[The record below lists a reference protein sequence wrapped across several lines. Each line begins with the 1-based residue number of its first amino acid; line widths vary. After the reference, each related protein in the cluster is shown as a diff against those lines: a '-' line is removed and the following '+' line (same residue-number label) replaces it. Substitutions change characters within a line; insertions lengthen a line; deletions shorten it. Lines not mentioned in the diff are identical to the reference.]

1 MERYYKNRYI
11 KNNISKTDDIEFQII
26 EWHTQDESG
35 IIDDDSSDGDS
46 NNSNKQLEKCLDK
59 YTMRCFGVTAEG
71 ISITCKIHSFTPF
84 YYIKVPDRFNKV
96 QLNTFVEFLKNS
108 YQLSK
113 AKVNGEFVSFA
124 DCLLKDKCSIIEKK
138 DLYGFRNGR
147 KYRFLRLVFN
157 NYTAMNKSKYIF
169 KNPVI
174 VPGINSKPMKYKL
187 YESNFEPF
195 MRFCHIKDILM
206 AGWIKLPR
214 NKIEISQDSASSQI
228 EVSIHWKDIVSLKEK
243 KDIANFLQASWDI
256 ETYSYDRTFPDPSK
270 KVGNEYPNVIYQI
283 ATTYKY
289 YKESSTLVKHLL
301 TLKKCESIIVKDDV
315 PIVVEECKTE
325 KDLIK
330 RWADLISEMDPD
342 IMYTYNGDTFDCR
355 YLYERA
361 KLYKLDGYVL
371 SKLSRLLNVPTVQ
384 KKETFS
390 SSAYGDSDFV
400 RFYIPGRL
408 NYDLLIHYK
417 RGMKKY
423 PSYKLDYIANEIL
436 KEGKND
442 VSAKQIFQYY
452 DDGTP
457 EKIRIIG
464 EYCIVDTELLQ
475 KLVDKQLVLITIIQ
489 LANVTF
495 VPIGF
500 LTTRGQT
507 IKVFSQLLRKAR
519 QMDFLVPHTN
529 FNEDSYPIIVKTK
542 EEHSL
547 DLEHI
552 NEYVQINCGRNTN
565 SYGKLVTINGK
576 ISEIVDETTFI
587 VLSNTELQE
596 PELFTS
602 KCNFKGIE
610 HKNVSLSNGD
620 DLVDTSFTGATV
632 LDATPGMYNE
642 NIAVLDF
649 ASLYPTIMIS
659 RNLCYSSFVRH
670 SEYMP
675 KSEQEGIFEEEVDGS
690 KIRYERLKW
699 DDKIEYTLKHTCE
712 GIGKSGKNK
721 GNMCGKQAYF
731 EVSKRQELEHLKRDI
746 ENLEIECESL
756 DDIKEQKKMKTK
768 IRTKEKELSAF
779 NQTIDLFDTTSLDK
793 IVYYC
798 RVHDPIKTSRDDSE
812 KFQKKDVS
820 YNYVVVQSHTE
831 EINGEKVKI
840 NQGVLPAL
848 LEELYAERKKVK
860 REMAKAYENGDKLL
874 EDILN
879 STQLA
884 IKVSLNSTY
893 GFLGRGQGN
902 LILKE
907 LGSIVT
913 AVGRKLIQQSKE
925 YAEGPFLDFI
935 KENSLLKQQVEYKK
949 YDFSKGDRDIILQ
962 QFSIKNKVE
971 IKEDV
976 KIKEIEEIDEK
987 PKKVRKKVLQ
997 IN

>member
-1 MERYYKNRYI
+1 MERYYKNKYI
-11 KNNISKTDDIEFQII
+11 KNTISKTDDLEFQII

-35 IIDDDSSDGDS
+35 VIDDDSSEGS
-46 NNSNKQLEKCLDK
+46 SSSLEKCLDR
-59 YTMRCFGVTAEG
+59 YTMRCFGVTTEG

-96 QLNTFVEFLKNS
+96 QLNTFVDFIKKS

-113 AKVNGEFVSFA
+113 VKINGEFVSFS

-174 VPGINSKPMKYKL
+174 VPGINSKAMKYKL

-228 EVSIHWKDIVSLKEK
+228 EVSIHWKDVVSLKDK

-289 YKESSTLVKHLL
+289 YKESNTLVKHLL
-301 TLKKCESIIVKDDV
+301 TLKKCESIVVKDDV

-330 RWADLISEMDPD
+330 RWADLICEMDPD

-361 KLYKLDGYVL
+361 KLYGLDGYVL

-464 EYCIVDTELLQ
+464 EYCIKDTELLQ

-542 EEHSL
+542 VEHEL

-552 NEYVQINCGRNTN
+552 NEYVQINCGRNKN

-602 KCNFKGIE
+602 KFTYKQNSFV
-610 HKNVSLSNGD
+610 NVSLSNGD

-675 KSEQEGIFEEEVDGS
+675 KSEEEGIFEEEVNGS

-699 DDKIEYTLKHTCE
+699 DDKIEYTLKHACE

-721 GNMCGKQAYF
+721 GNVCGKQAYF

-746 ENLEIECESL
+746 EDLEIECESL
-756 DDIKEQKKMKTK
+756 EDIKEQKKIKTK
-768 IRTKEKELSAF
+768 IRTKEKELSIF
-779 NQTIDLFDTTSLDK
+779 NKSIDLFDTSSLDK

-820 YNYVVVQSHTE
+820 YNYVVVQPHIE

-925 YAEGPFLDFI
+925 YAEGPFLDYI
-935 KENSLLKQQVEYKK
+935 KDNSLLKQQVEYKK

-971 IKEDV
+971 IKE
-976 KIKEIEEIDEK
+976 IEEIDEK

>member
-1 MERYYKNRYI
+1 MEEYYKENYI
-11 KNNISKTDDIEFQII
+11 KNNLSKKDDIEFQII
-26 EWHTQDESG
+26 EWHTQDESNDFDSDSENDNDNDSEDG
-35 IIDDDSSDGDS
+35 IAKSH
-46 NNSNKQLEKCLDK
+46 DK
-59 YTMRCFGVTAEG
+59 YMMRCFGVTKDG
-71 ISITCKIHSFTPF
+71 LSITCNIHSFTPF
-84 YYIKVPDRFNKV
+84 YFIKVHDKFNKS
-96 QLNTFVEFLKNS
+96 QMNLFIDFIKKS

-113 AKVNGEFVSFA
+113 VKVNGKYVSYA
-124 DCLLKDKCSIIEKK
+124 DSLLKDKCRVIEKK
-138 DLYGFRNGR
+138 DLFGFRNGK
-147 KYRFLRLVFN
+147 KYKFLRLVFD

-174 VPGINSKPMKYKL
+174 IPGINSKAMKYKL

-206 AGWIKLPR
+206 AGWVKLPH
-214 NKIEISQDSASSQI
+214 NKIEYIENSSSTQL
-228 EVSIHWKDIVSLKEK
+228 EVSINWKDIISLRDK
-243 KDIANFLQASWDI
+243 KDIANLLQASWDI
-256 ETYSYDRTFPDPSK
+256 ETYSCDRTFPDPCK
-270 KVGNEYPNVIYQI
+270 KVGNDYPNVIYQV
-283 ATTYKY
+283 ATTFKY
-289 YKESSTLVKHLL
+289 YKEPNTLVKHLL
-301 TLKKCESIIVKDDV
+301 TLKKCEKINDDSII
-315 PIVVEECKTE
+315 VEECKTE
-325 KDLIK
+325 KQLIK
-330 RWADLISEMDPD
+330 RWCELISKMDPD

-355 YLYERA
+355 YFYERA
-361 KLYKLDGYVL
+361 KLYNLDEYFM
-371 SKLSRLLNVPTVQ
+371 SRLSRLNNVSTVC

-423 PSYKLDYIANEIL
+423 PSYKLDFIANEIL
-436 KEGKND
+436 KEGKHD
-442 VSAKQIFQYY
+442 VSAKQIFDYY
-452 DDGTP
+452 DEGTP

-464 EYCIVDTELLQ
+464 EYCIQDTELLQ
-475 KLVDKQLVLITIIQ
+475 KLVDKQLILITIIQ

-542 EEHSL
+542 DEHEL
-547 DLEHI
+547 DLENI
-552 NEYVQINCGRNTN
+552 GDYITINCGRNKN
-565 SYGKLVTINGK
+565 SYGKLLSLNGK
-576 ISEIVDETTFI
+576 INEIVDSTTFV
-587 VLSNTELQE
+587 VLCNTELE
-596 PELFTS
+596 TPEQFTA
-602 KCNFKGIE
+602 KCNYKGIE
-610 HKNVSLSNGD
+610 HKNVCLSNGE

-659 RNLCYSSFVRH
+659 RNLCYSTFILD
-670 SEYMP
+670 ENYMP
-675 KSEQEGIFEEEVDGS
+675 QSEQEGIFEEEFQGDKV
-690 KIRYERLKW
+690 RYERIKW
-699 DDKIEYTLKHTCE
+699 DDRIEYTLKHTCE

-721 GNMCGKQAYF
+721 GVVCGKQAYF
-731 EVSKRQELEHLKRDI
+731 EVSKKQELTHLQS
-746 ENLEIECESL
+746 ELEELRNRFDKLE
-756 DDIKEQKKMKTK
+756 DKEEIKKMKPK
-768 IRTKEKELSAF
+768 IRTKEKELTQF
-779 NQTIDLFDTTSLDK
+779 NQSIDLFDTTELDR
-793 IVYYC
+793 IRYYC
-798 RVHDPIKTSRDDSE
+798 RVHDPIKSTRDESE

-820 YNYVVVQSHTE
+820 YNYVVVQPHYE
-831 EINGEKVKI
+831 EIDGEKVKI

-860 REMAKAYENGDKLL
+860 KEMAKASEEGNKLL

-925 YAEGPFLDFI
+925 YAEGPFLDYI
-935 KENSLLKQQVEYKK
+935 KTHNLLKQRVEYKK
-949 YDFSKGDRDIILQ
+949 YDISKGDINIILEQ
-962 QFSIKNKVE
+962 YAIKTSKN
-971 IKEDV
+971 I
-976 KIKEIEEIDEK
+976 INEIEEEVK
-987 PKKVRKKVLQ
+987 PKKVSRKKVLT

>member
-1 MERYYKNRYI
+1 MERYYKNKYI
-11 KNNISKTDDIEFQII
+11 KNTISKTDDLEFQII

-35 IIDDDSSDGDS
+35 VIDDDSSEGS
-46 NNSNKQLEKCLDK
+46 SSSLEKCLDR
-59 YTMRCFGVTAEG
+59 YTMRCFGVTTEG

-96 QLNTFVEFLKNS
+96 QLNTFVDFIKKS

-113 AKVNGEFVSFA
+113 VKINGEFVSFS

-174 VPGINSKPMKYKL
+174 VPGINSKAMKYKL

-228 EVSIHWKDIVSLKEK
+228 EVSIHWKDVVSLKDK

-289 YKESSTLVKHLL
+289 YKESNTLVKHLL
-301 TLKKCESIIVKDDV
+301 TLKKCESIVVKDDV

-330 RWADLISEMDPD
+330 RWADLICEMDPD

-361 KLYKLDGYVL
+361 KLYGLDGYVL

-542 EEHSL
+542 VEHEL
-547 DLEHI
+547 DLDHI
-552 NEYVQINCGRNTN
+552 NEYVQINCGRNKN

-602 KCNFKGIE
+602 KFTYKQNSFV
-610 HKNVSLSNGD
+610 NVSLSNGD

-675 KSEQEGIFEEEVDGS
+675 KSEEEGIFEEEVDGS
-690 KIRYERLKW
+690 TVRYERLKW

-731 EVSKRQELEHLKRDI
+731 EVSKRLELEHLKREI

-756 DDIKEQKKMKTK
+756 EDIKEQKKIKTK
-768 IRTKEKELSAF
+768 IRTKEKELSIF
-779 NQTIDLFDTTSLDK
+779 NKSIDLFDTSSLDK

-820 YNYVVVQSHTE
+820 YNYVVVQPHIE

-925 YAEGPFLDFI
+925 YAEGPFLDYI
-935 KENSLLKQQVEYKK
+935 KDNSLLKQQVEYKK

-971 IKEDV
+971 IKE
-976 KIKEIEEIDEK
+976 IEEIDEK

>member
-1 MERYYKNRYI
+1 MERYYKNKYI
-11 KNNISKTDDIEFQII
+11 KNTISKTDDLEFQII

-35 IIDDDSSDGDS
+35 VIDDDSSEGS
-46 NNSNKQLEKCLDK
+46 SSSLEKCLDR
-59 YTMRCFGVTAEG
+59 YTMRCFGVTTEG

-96 QLNTFVEFLKNS
+96 QLNTFVDFIKKS

-113 AKVNGEFVSFA
+113 VKINGEFVSFS

-174 VPGINSKPMKYKL
+174 VPGINSKAMKYKL

-228 EVSIHWKDIVSLKEK
+228 EVSIHWKDVVSLKDK

-289 YKESSTLVKHLL
+289 YKESNTLVKHLL
-301 TLKKCESIIVKDDV
+301 TLKKCESIVVKDDV

-330 RWADLISEMDPD
+330 RWADLICEMDPD

-361 KLYKLDGYVL
+361 KLYGLDGYVL

-452 DDGTP
+452 DDGTS

-464 EYCIVDTELLQ
+464 EYCIKDTELLQ

-542 EEHSL
+542 VEHEL

-552 NEYVQINCGRNTN
+552 NEYVQINCGRNKN

-602 KCNFKGIE
+602 KFTYKQNSFV
-610 HKNVSLSNGD
+610 NVSLSNGD

-675 KSEQEGIFEEEVDGS
+675 KSEEEGIFEEEVNGS

-699 DDKIEYTLKHTCE
+699 DDKIEYTLKHACE

-721 GNMCGKQAYF
+721 GNVCGKQAYF

-756 DDIKEQKKMKTK
+756 EDIKEQKKIKTK
-768 IRTKEKELSAF
+768 IRTKEKELSIF
-779 NQTIDLFDTTSLDK
+779 NKSIDLFDTSSLDK

-820 YNYVVVQSHTE
+820 YNYVVVQPHIE

-925 YAEGPFLDFI
+925 YAEGPFLDYI
-935 KENSLLKQQVEYKK
+935 KDNSLLKQQVEYKK

-971 IKEDV
+971 IKE
-976 KIKEIEEIDEK
+976 IEEIDEK

>member
-46 NNSNKQLEKCLDK
+46 NNSDKQLEKCLDK

-206 AGWIKLPR
+206 AGWVKLPR

-228 EVSIHWKDIVSLKEK
+228 EVSIHWKDVISLKEK

-289 YKESSTLVKHLL
+289 YKESKTLVKHLL
-301 TLKKCESIIVKDDV
+301 TLKKCESIVVKDDV

-330 RWADLISEMDPD
+330 RWADLICEMDPD

-361 KLYKLDGYVL
+361 KLYGLDGYVL

-768 IRTKEKELSAF
+768 IRTKEKELSVF
-779 NQTIDLFDTTSLDK
+779 NQSIDLFDTTSLDK

-798 RVHDPIKTSRDDSE
+798 RVHDPIKASRDDSE

-820 YNYVVVQSHTE
+820 YNYVVVQPHTE

-848 LEELYAERKKVK
+848 LEELYAERKTVK

-925 YAEGPFLDFI
+925 YAEGPFLDYI

-962 QFSIKNKVE
+962 QFSVKNKVE
-971 IKEDV
+971 IKKDV
-976 KIKEIEEIDEK
+976 KIKEFEEIDEK
-987 PKKVRKKVLQ
+987 PKKVRKKILQ

>member
-1 MERYYKNRYI
+1 
-11 KNNISKTDDIEFQII
+11 
-26 EWHTQDESG
+26 
-35 IIDDDSSDGDS
+35 
-46 NNSNKQLEKCLDK
+46 
-59 YTMRCFGVTAEG
+59 
-71 ISITCKIHSFTPF
+71 
-84 YYIKVPDRFNKV
+84 
-96 QLNTFVEFLKNS
+96 
-108 YQLSK
+108 
-113 AKVNGEFVSFA
+113 
-124 DCLLKDKCSIIEKK
+124 
-138 DLYGFRNGR
+138 
-147 KYRFLRLVFN
+147 
-157 NYTAMNKSKYIF
+157 
-169 KNPVI
+169 
-174 VPGINSKPMKYKL
+174 
-187 YESNFEPF
+187 
-195 MRFCHIKDILM
+195 
-206 AGWIKLPR
+206 
-214 NKIEISQDSASSQI
+214 
-228 EVSIHWKDIVSLKEK
+228 
-243 KDIANFLQASWDI
+243 
-256 ETYSYDRTFPDPSK
+256 
-270 KVGNEYPNVIYQI
+270 
-283 ATTYKY
+283 
-289 YKESSTLVKHLL
+289 
-301 TLKKCESIIVKDDV
+301 
-315 PIVVEECKTE
+315 
-325 KDLIK
+325 
-330 RWADLISEMDPD
+330 
-342 IMYTYNGDTFDCR
+342 
-355 YLYERA
+355 
-361 KLYKLDGYVL
+361 
-371 SKLSRLLNVPTVQ
+371 
-384 KKETFS
+384 
-390 SSAYGDSDFV
+390 
-400 RFYIPGRL
+400 
-408 NYDLLIHYK
+408 
-417 RGMKKY
+417 MKKY

-529 FNEDSYPIIVKTK
+529 FNEDSFPIIVKTK
-542 EEHSL
+542 VEHEL

-552 NEYVQINCGRNTN
+552 GEYVQINCGRNKN

-602 KCNFKGIE
+602 KFTYKQNSFV
-610 HKNVSLSNGD
+610 NVSLSNGD

-632 LDATPGMYNE
+632 LDANPGMYEE

-675 KSEQEGIFEEEVDGS
+675 KSDQEGIFEEEFEGNTV
-690 KIRYERLKW
+690 RYERLKW

-712 GIGKSGKNK
+712 GLGKSGKNK
-721 GNMCGKQAYF
+721 GVICGKQAYF
-731 EVSKRQELEHLKRDI
+731 EVPKRLELEHLKKSI
-746 ENLEIECESL
+746 ENLEIECEEL

-768 IRTKEKELSAF
+768 IRTKEKELSTF
-779 NQTIDLFDTTSLDK
+779 TQGLDLFDADSLDK
-793 IVYYC
+793 LVYYC
-798 RVHDPIKTSRDDSE
+798 RVHDVIKGSRDDSE

-820 YNYVVVQSHTE
+820 YDYVVVQPHYE
-831 EINGEKVKI
+831 EINGEMVKI

-913 AVGRKLIQQSKE
+913 SVGRKLIQQSKE
-925 YAEGPFLDFI
+925 YAEGPFLEYI
-935 KENSLLKQQVEYKK
+935 KEHNLLKQKIEYKE
-949 YDFSKGDRDIILQ
+949 YDLSKGDRSIILE
-962 QFSIKNKVE
+962 QFKC
-971 IKEDV
+971 KESV
-976 KIKEIEEIDEK
+976 KEVIETELEIEPIKK
-987 PKKVRKKVLQ
+987 PRKKVLN
-997 IN
+997 INNN

>member
-1 MERYYKNRYI
+1 MDRYYKENYI
-11 KNNISKTDDIEFQII
+11 KNTLSKKDDIEFQII
-26 EWHTQDESG
+26 EWHTQDESN
-35 IIDDDSSDGDS
+35 DMDSDSDNENDS
-46 NNSNKQLEKCLDK
+46 ENDSARTYDK
-59 YTMRCFGVTAEG
+59 YMMRCFGVTTEG
-71 ISITCKIHSFTPF
+71 VSITCNIHSFTPF
-84 YYIKVPDRFNKV
+84 YFIKVHDKFNKS
-96 QLNTFVEFLKNS
+96 QLNLFIDFLKKS

-113 AKVNGEFVSFA
+113 VKVNGKYVSYA
-124 DCLLKDKCSIIEKK
+124 DCLLKDKCRIIDKK
-138 DLYGFRNGR
+138 DLFGFRNGK
-147 KYRFLRLVFN
+147 KYKFIRLVFD

-174 VPGINSKPMKYKL
+174 IPGINSKAMKYKL

-206 AGWIKLPR
+206 AGWVKLPHG
-214 NKIEISQDSASSQI
+214 KIEYIENSSSTQI
-228 EVSIHWKDIVSLKEK
+228 EVSINWKDIISLREK
-243 KDIANFLQASWDI
+243 KDIANLLQASWDI
-256 ETYSYDRTFPDPSK
+256 ETYSYDRTFPDPCK
-270 KVGNEYPNVIYQI
+270 KVGNDYPNVIYQI
-283 ATTYKY
+283 ATTFKY
-289 YKESSTLVKHLL
+289 YKDANTLVKHLL
-301 TLKKCESIIVKDDV
+301 TLKKCEKINDDSII
-315 PIVVEECKTE
+315 VEECKTE
-325 KDLIK
+325 KQLIK
-330 RWADLISEMDPD
+330 RWCELISNMDPD

-355 YLYERA
+355 YIYERA
-361 KLYKLDGYVL
+361 KLHNLDEYL
-371 SKLSRLLNVPTVQ
+371 MSRLSRLNNVPTVC

-390 SSAYGDSDFV
+390 SSAYGDSDFL

-423 PSYKLDYIANEIL
+423 PSYKLDFIANEIL
-436 KEGKND
+436 KEGKHD
-442 VSAKQIFQYY
+442 ISAKQIFDYY

-457 EKIRIIG
+457 EKIREIG
-464 EYCIVDTELLQ
+464 EYCIQDTELLQ

-529 FNEDSYPIIVKTK
+529 FNEDSYPIIVKTRD
-542 EEHSL
+542 EHDL
-547 DLEHI
+547 DLENI
-552 NEYVQINCGRNTN
+552 GDYIQINCGRNKN
-565 SYGKLVTINGK
+565 SYGKLLSLNGK
-576 ISEIVDETTFI
+576 INEIVDSTSFI
-587 VLSNTELQE
+587 VLCNTELE
-596 PELFTS
+596 TPEQFTA
-602 KCNFKGIE
+602 KCNYKGIE
-610 HKNVSLSNGD
+610 HANVCLSNGE

-632 LDATPGMYNE
+632 LDANPGMYNE

-659 RNLCYSSFVRH
+659 RNLCYSTFVLDDQF
-670 SEYMP
+670 MP
-675 KSEQEGIFEEEVDGS
+675 KSEQEGVFEEDFESD
-690 KIRYERLKW
+690 KIRYERIKW
-699 DDKIEYTLKHTCE
+699 DDRIEYTLKHTCE

-721 GNMCGKQAYF
+721 GVVCGKQAYF
-731 EVSKRQELEHLKRDI
+731 EVSKRQELNRLQKELQDLRDI
-746 ENLEIECESL
+746 FDELTDKDEI
-756 DDIKEQKKMKTK
+756 KKMKTK
-768 IRTKEKELSAF
+768 IRTKEKELTQF
-779 NQTIDLFDTTSLDK
+779 NQGIDLFNTDELDK
-793 IVYYC
+793 IKYYC
-798 RVHDPIKTSRDDSE
+798 RVHDPIKSTRDDSE

-820 YNYVVVQSHTE
+820 YNYVVVQPHTDE
-831 EINGEKVKI
+831 VNGEKVKV

-860 REMAKAYENGDKLL
+860 REMAKAYEDGNKLL

-925 YAEGPFLDFI
+925 YAEGPFLDYI
-935 KENSLLKQQVEYKK
+935 KENSLLKQKIEYKN
-949 YDFSKGDRDIILQ
+949 YDISKGDINIILEQ
-962 QFSIKNKVE
+962 YSVKNSS
-971 IKEDV
+971 
-976 KIKEIEEIDEK
+976 KINIVQDEEIDVK
-987 PKKVRKKVLQ
+987 PKKVTRKKVLT

>member
-1 MERYYKNRYI
+1 MNTNISHFYKQNYI
-11 KNNISKTDDIEFQII
+11 KKQLESQDDIEFQII
-26 EWHTQDESG
+26 EWHTQDENE
-35 IIDDDSSDGDS
+35 DDTLDDLSSNDSD
-46 NNSNKQLEKCLDK
+46 NNISKCADK
-59 YTMRCFGVTAEG
+59 YTIRCFGVTSDG
-71 ISITCKIHSFTPF
+71 ISITCKIVNFTPF
-84 YYIKVPDRFNKV
+84 YYIKVPDRFNKT
-96 QLNTFVEFLKNS
+96 QLNIFVDFLKNS

-113 AKVNGEFVSFA
+113 VKVNGEITSFA
-124 DCLLKDKCSIIEKK
+124 DCLLKNKCSIIEKK

-147 KYRFLRLVFN
+147 NYRFIRLVFN

-169 KNPVI
+169 KNPVTI
-174 VPGINSKPMKYKL
+174 HGINNKAIKYKL

-214 NKIEISQDSASSQI
+214 NKFEMTANSSSTQI
-228 EVSIHWKDIVSLKEK
+228 EVSINWKDIVSLKDK
-243 KDIANFLQASWDI
+243 KEIANFLQASWDI
-256 ETYSYDRTFPDPSK
+256 ETYSYDKTFPDPCK
-270 KVGNEYPNVIYQI
+270 RIGNEYPNVIYQI
-283 ATTYKY
+283 ATTFKY
-289 YKESSTLVKHLL
+289 YKETNTLVKHLL
-301 TLKKCESIIVKDDV
+301 TLKKCETITLKNGDV
-315 PIVVEECKTE
+315 PIIVEECKNE
-325 KDLIK
+325 QALIK
-330 RWADLISEMDPD
+330 RWADLICKMDPD

-361 KLYKLDGYVL
+361 KLYGLDSYIL
-371 SKLSRLLNVPTVQ
+371 SKLSRLHNVPVV
-384 KKETFS
+384 KKNETFS
-390 SSAYGDSDFV
+390 SSAYGDSDFI

-423 PSYKLDYIANEIL
+423 PSYKLDYISNEIL
-436 KEGKND
+436 KEGKNN
-442 VSAKQIFQYY
+442 VSVKQIFEYY
-452 DDGTP
+452 EDGTP

-475 KLVDKQLVLITIIQ
+475 KLVDKQLILITIIQ

-519 QMDFLVPHTN
+519 QMNFLVPHTN

-542 EEHSL
+542 LEHEL

-552 NEYVQINCGRNTN
+552 GEYIQINCGRNKT
-565 SYGKLVTINGK
+565 SYGKLITINGK
-576 ISEIVDETTFI
+576 ISEIIDETTFV
-587 VLSNTELQE
+587 VLNNIELQE
-596 PELFTS
+596 PEHFTS
-602 KCNFKGIE
+602 QFTYKQNSFT
-610 HKNVSLSNGD
+610 NVSLNNGD

-632 LDATPGMYNE
+632 LDAKPGIYQD
-642 NIAVLDF
+642 NIAILDF

-659 RNLCYSSFVRH
+659 RNLCYSSFIRQP
-670 SEYMP
+670 EYMP
-675 KSEQEGIFEEEVDGS
+675 QSEQEGIFQEEVNGS
-690 KIRYERLKW
+690 NITYERLKW

-721 GNMCGKQAYF
+721 GNMCGKQAFF
-731 EVSKRQELEHLKRDI
+731 EVSKRQELQHLKNHIDI
-746 ENLEIECESL
+746 LEIERDSF
-756 DDIKEQKKMKTK
+756 DDTKEQAKMKTK
-768 IRTKEKELSAF
+768 IRTKEKELSVF
-779 NQTIDLFDTTSLDK
+779 NQSVNLFDNNSLDK
-793 IVYYC
+793 IIYYC
-798 RVHDPIKTSRDDSE
+798 RVHDPIKSSRDDSE

-820 YNYVVVQSHTE
+820 YNYVVVQPHTDSDGNI
-831 EINGEKVKI
+831 INK
-840 NQGVLPAL
+840 GVFPAL

-884 IKVSLNSTY
+884 IKVSLNSCY

-913 AVGRKLIQQSKE
+913 AVGRELIQQSKE
-925 YAEGPFLDFI
+925 YAEGPFLNYI
-935 KENSLLKQQVEYKK
+935 KENSILTQRVEYKQ
-949 YDFSKGDRDIILQ
+949 YELNNGDKDIILEQ
-962 QFSIKNKVE
+962 YKYAKLQE
-971 IKEDV
+971 I
-976 KIKEIEEIDEK
+976 IDESPIRK
-987 PKKVRKKVLQ
+987 PRKKILD
-997 IN
+997 IHDN

>member
-1 MERYYKNRYI
+1 MERYYKNKYI
-11 KNNISKTDDIEFQII
+11 KNTISKTDDLEFQII

-35 IIDDDSSDGDS
+35 VIDDDSSEGS
-46 NNSNKQLEKCLDK
+46 SSSLEKCLDR
-59 YTMRCFGVTAEG
+59 YTMRCFGVTTEG

-96 QLNTFVEFLKNS
+96 QLNTFVDFIKKS

-113 AKVNGEFVSFA
+113 VKINGEFVSFS

-174 VPGINSKPMKYKL
+174 VPGINSKAMKYKL

-228 EVSIHWKDIVSLKEK
+228 EVSIHWKDVVSLKDK

-289 YKESSTLVKHLL
+289 YKESNTLVKHLL
-301 TLKKCESIIVKDDV
+301 TLKKCESIVVKDDV

-330 RWADLISEMDPD
+330 RWADLICEMDPD

-361 KLYKLDGYVL
+361 KLYGLDGYVL

-542 EEHSL
+542 VEHEL
-547 DLEHI
+547 DLDHI
-552 NEYVQINCGRNTN
+552 NEYVQINCGRNKN

-602 KCNFKGIE
+602 KFTYKQNSFV
-610 HKNVSLSNGD
+610 NVSLSNGD

-675 KSEQEGIFEEEVDGS
+675 KSEEEGIFEEEVNGS

-731 EVSKRQELEHLKRDI
+731 EVSKRLELEHLKREI

-756 DDIKEQKKMKTK
+756 EDIKEQKKIKTK
-768 IRTKEKELSAF
+768 IRTKEKELSIF
-779 NQTIDLFDTTSLDK
+779 NKSIDLFDTSSLDK

-820 YNYVVVQSHTE
+820 YNYVVVQPHIE

-925 YAEGPFLDFI
+925 YAEGPFLDYI
-935 KENSLLKQQVEYKK
+935 KDNSLLKQQVEYKK

-971 IKEDV
+971 IKE
-976 KIKEIEEIDEK
+976 IEEIDEK

>member
-1 MERYYKNRYI
+1 MERYYKNKYI
-11 KNNISKTDDIEFQII
+11 KNTISKTDDLEFQII

-35 IIDDDSSDGDS
+35 VIDDDSSEGS
-46 NNSNKQLEKCLDK
+46 SSSLEKCLDR
-59 YTMRCFGVTAEG
+59 YTMRCFGVTTEG

-96 QLNTFVEFLKNS
+96 QLNTFVDFIKKS

-113 AKVNGEFVSFA
+113 VKINGEFVSFS

-174 VPGINSKPMKYKL
+174 VPGINSKAMKYKL

-228 EVSIHWKDIVSLKEK
+228 EVSIHWKDVVSLKDK

-289 YKESSTLVKHLL
+289 YKESNTLVKHLL
-301 TLKKCESIIVKDDV
+301 TLKKCESIVVKDDV

-330 RWADLISEMDPD
+330 RWADLICEMDPD

-361 KLYKLDGYVL
+361 KLYGLDGYVL

-452 DDGTP
+452 HDGTP

-464 EYCIVDTELLQ
+464 EYCIKDTELLQ

-542 EEHSL
+542 VEHEL

-552 NEYVQINCGRNTN
+552 NEYVQINCGRNKN

-602 KCNFKGIE
+602 KFTYKQNSFV
-610 HKNVSLSNGD
+610 NVSLSNGD

-675 KSEQEGIFEEEVDGS
+675 KSEEEGIFEEEVNGS

-699 DDKIEYTLKHTCE
+699 DDKIEYTLKHACE

-721 GNMCGKQAYF
+721 GNVCGKQAYF

-756 DDIKEQKKMKTK
+756 EDIKEQKKIKTK
-768 IRTKEKELSAF
+768 IRTKEKELSIF
-779 NQTIDLFDTTSLDK
+779 NKSIDLFDTSSLDK

-820 YNYVVVQSHTE
+820 YNYVVVQPHIE

-925 YAEGPFLDFI
+925 YAEGPFLDYI
-935 KENSLLKQQVEYKK
+935 KDNSLLKQQVEYKK

-971 IKEDV
+971 IKE
-976 KIKEIEEIDEK
+976 IEEIDEK

>member
-1 MERYYKNRYI
+1 MERYYKNKYI
-11 KNNISKTDDIEFQII
+11 KNTISKTDDLEFQII

-35 IIDDDSSDGDS
+35 VIDDDSSEGS
-46 NNSNKQLEKCLDK
+46 SSSLEKCLDR
-59 YTMRCFGVTAEG
+59 YTMRCFGVTTEG

-96 QLNTFVEFLKNS
+96 QLNTFVDFIKKS

-113 AKVNGEFVSFA
+113 VKINGEFVSFS

-174 VPGINSKPMKYKL
+174 VPGINSKAMKYKL

-228 EVSIHWKDIVSLKEK
+228 EVSIHWKDVVSLKDK

-289 YKESSTLVKHLL
+289 YKESNTLVKHLL
-301 TLKKCESIIVKDDV
+301 TLKKCESIVVKDDV

-330 RWADLISEMDPD
+330 RWADLICEMDPD

-361 KLYKLDGYVL
+361 KLYGLDGYVL

-464 EYCIVDTELLQ
+464 EYCIKDTELLQ

-542 EEHSL
+542 VEHEL

-552 NEYVQINCGRNTN
+552 NEYVQINCGRNKN

-602 KCNFKGIE
+602 KFTYKQNSFV
-610 HKNVSLSNGD
+610 NVSLSNGD

-675 KSEQEGIFEEEVDGS
+675 KSEEEGIFEEEVNGS

-699 DDKIEYTLKHTCE
+699 DDKIEYTLKHACE

-721 GNMCGKQAYF
+721 GNVCGKQAYF

-756 DDIKEQKKMKTK
+756 EDIKEQKKIKTK
-768 IRTKEKELSAF
+768 IRTKEKELSIF
-779 NQTIDLFDTTSLDK
+779 NKSIDLFDTSSLDK

-820 YNYVVVQSHTE
+820 YNYVVVQPHIE

-925 YAEGPFLDFI
+925 YAEGPFLDYI
-935 KENSLLKQQVEYKK
+935 KDNSLLKQQVEYKK

-971 IKEDV
+971 IKE
-976 KIKEIEEIDEK
+976 IEEIDEK

>member
-1 MERYYKNRYI
+1 MNSYYKETYI
-11 KNNISKTDDIEFQII
+11 KNNLLKTDDIEFQII
-26 EWHTQDESG
+26 EWHTQDEYDMT
-35 IIDDDSSDGDS
+35 DDNSTDTS
-46 NNSNKQLEKCLDK
+46 NSNKKTEKCMDK
-59 YTMRCFGVTAEG
+59 YTMRCFGVTKEG
-71 ISITCKIHSFTPF
+71 ISIACKIHSFTPF
-84 YYIKVPDRFNKV
+84 YYIKVPEKFTKE
-96 QLNTFVEFLKNS
+96 QLSIFVDFIKKS

-113 AKVNGEFVSFA
+113 VKVNGDFISYS
-124 DCLLKDKCSIIEKK
+124 DCLLKDSCALIKKK
-138 DLYGFRNGR
+138 DLYGFRNGK
-147 KYRFLRLVFN
+147 KYKFIRLVFN
-157 NYTAMNKSKYIF
+157 NYTALNKSKYIF
-169 KNPVI
+169 KNPVVI
-174 VPGINSKPMKYKL
+174 DGINSKPMKYKL

-206 AGWIKLPR
+206 AGWVKLPHD
-214 NKIEISQDSASSQI
+214 KIERTEGSSSTQL
-228 EVSIHWKDIVSLKEK
+228 EVSIHWKDIISLKEK

-256 ETYSYDRTFPDPSK
+256 ETYSYDRTFPDPNK
-270 KVGNEYPNVIYQI
+270 KVGNEYPNVIYQV
-283 ATTYKY
+283 ATTFKY
-289 YKESSTLVKHLL
+289 YKEQSTLVKHLL
-301 TLKKCESIIVKDDV
+301 TLKHCEKIKEENVI
-315 PIVVEECKTE
+315 VEECKTE
-325 KDLIK
+325 KQLIK
-330 RWADLISEMDPD
+330 RWCELISEMDPD

-355 YLYERA
+355 YFYERA
-361 KLYKLDGYVL
+361 KLYNLDTYFL
-371 SKLSRLLNVPTVQ
+371 SKLSRLLQVPTVQ

-442 VSAKQIFQYY
+442 VSAKQIFDYY

-457 EKIRIIG
+457 EKIRIIA

-475 KLVDKQLVLITIIQ
+475 KLVDKQLILITIIQ

-542 EEHSL
+542 DEHEL
-547 DLEHI
+547 DLESI
-552 NEYVQINCGRNTN
+552 GEYVKIECGRNKN
-565 SYGKLVTINGK
+565 SYGKLLSLNGK
-576 ISEIVDETTFI
+576 VNEIVDTNTFI
-587 VLSNTELQE
+587 VLCNTELDT
-596 PELFTS
+596 PEQFTS
-602 KCNFKGIE
+602 KCIIKNTE
-610 HKNVSLSNGD
+610 HKNVCLTNGE

-632 LDATPGMYNE
+632 LDAKPGMYNE

-659 RNLCYSSFVRH
+659 RNLCYSTFVLD
-670 SEYMP
+670 SNYMP
-675 KSEQEGIFEEEVDGS
+675 KSEQEGRFTEQFDGTRVD
-690 KIRYERLKW
+690 YERIKW
-699 DDKIEYTLKHTCE
+699 DDRVEYTLKHTCE
-712 GIGKSGKNK
+712 GVGKSGKNK
-721 GNMCGKQAYF
+721 GNVCGKQAYF
-731 EVSKRQELEHLKRDI
+731 EITKRQELQFLQNELQKLRDEFDELKDKD
-746 ENLEIECESL
+746 EI
-756 DDIKEQKKMKTK
+756 KKMRIK
-768 IRTKEKELSAF
+768 IKSKEKDLNIF
-779 NQTIDLFDTTSLDK
+779 NQSIDLFNSEELDNLH
-793 IVYYC
+793 YYC
-798 RVHDPIKTSRDDSE
+798 RIHDTLKSGRDESE
-812 KFQKKDVS
+812 KFQKKDVT
-820 YNYVVVQSHTE
+820 YNYVVVQSHIDE
-831 EINGEKVKI
+831 DGKQI

-860 REMAKAYENGDKLL
+860 REMAKAYEEGNKLL

-925 YAEGPFLDFI
+925 YAEGQFLDYI
-935 KENSLLKQQVEYKK
+935 KQHNLLKQKIEYKS
-949 YDFSKGDRDIILQ
+949 YDFSKGDRDIILNQ
-962 QFSIKNKVE
+962 YMVKDESKIIEITDTDDKDKN
-971 IKEDV
+971 IR
-976 KIKEIEEIDEK
+976 
-987 PKKVRKKVLQ
+987 PKRVSRKKILN